1 MTATTQQAG
10 PERTKRENA
19 EHGFLASKSLTDDL
33 QAVLVD
39 LIELHLQGKQA
50 HWNVVGHNFRD
61 LHLQLDEI
69 IEAGRLFS
77 DEVAE
82 RMRALHASVDG
93 RTTTVARSTSLDPF
107 PDGEVDTAEVIDLIT
122 ARLDATVATCRT
134 VHDNVDKQDPTSSD
148 LLHQIIARLEQFSW
162 MVSAENR
169 TPTPR

>member
-1 MTATTQQAG
+1 
-10 PERTKRENA
+10 
-19 EHGFLASKSLTDDL
+19 
-33 QAVLVD
+33 
-39 LIELHLQGKQA
+39 
-50 HWNVVGHNFRD
+50 
-61 LHLQLDEI
+61 
-69 IEAGRLFS
+69 
-77 DEVAE
+77 
-82 RMRALHASVDG
+82 MRALHASVDG
-93 RTTTVARSTSLDPF
+93 RTTTVSRSTSLDPF